1 MEEIDLRI
9 CREGDILISSQGAI
23 LEYISPTP
31 WQGHTYLDH
40 VVRFIEDQYGEKYN
54 KVHSSYCTRT
64 NDGFAFAFSSS
75 SVILNSTFAKT
86 SLLAI
91 VFRAISRSLFA
102 VS

>member
-64 NDGFAFAFSSS
+64 NAFAFSRSKTDHDI
-75 SVILNSTFAKT
+75 VKIYHKRNILIEKT
-86 SLLAI
+86 LKK
-91 VFRAISRSLFA
+91 
-102 VS
+102 

>member
-9 CREGDILISSQGAI
+9 CREGDILISSQGVI

-40 VVRFIEDQYGEKYN
+40 VVRFVEDQYGEKYN

-64 NDGFAFAFSSS
+64 NDGFAFAFSRSKTDHDI
-75 SVILNSTFAKT
+75 VKIYHKRNILIEKT
-86 SLLAI
+86 LKK
-91 VFRAISRSLFA
+91 
-102 VS
+102 